1 MNRSYLLKG
10 AYIDLNK
17 IKGDLEPIVNS
28 FNLMLYSVDF
38 IRKNNTDT
46 LEVIVDKK
54 GYIDIG
60 DIEDVTNA
68 INEYLDTEDPI
79 ENEYSLEVSS
89 FGLEKEISF
98 DDLIYYPKENLEVK
112 TLDQL
117 HKGSLD
123 SFNGDSLTLKTK
135 NNKKIKINVND
146 ILSIRIVAMI

>member
-1 MNRSYLLKG
+1 M
-10 AYIDLNK
+10 DLNK